1 MPGLRTVLVL
11 SHLILTEQL
20 YEVSTIIISVLK
32 KRKLRLSEGGRAEI
46 PTYVLCL
53 LIADALNLNIIVFVN
68 YKDLRKHD

>member
-32 KRKLRLSEGGRAEI
+32 KKLRLSEGGRAEI